1 MSAELRSD
9 SINRTGTVSPLPTIK
24 IESSKTS
31 VRNERVF
38 SGQKMNDLVNSALIS
53 SDSDESENVFSPK
66 IVEKSSLT
74 KTSKN
79 FDEQQ
84 ETKGKPALNCFFIFC
99 KYLIKKSNYETNKYF
114 QLHH

>member
-24 IESSKTS
+24 IESSKNS

-38 SGQKMNDLVNSALIS
+38 SGQKINDLVNSALIS

-84 ETKGKPALNCFFIFC
+84 ETKGKLALNFFFC
-99 KYLIKKSNYETNKYF
+99 KYLIKKSNYEINNYF